1 MDSIERILMSGESN
15 ISAFSFTINFVI
27 TVILSSILSFLYK
40 NYSFVLSNKE
50 SFSKNLIFVSSTT
63 MMIITIVKSSLALSL
78 GLVGALSII
87 RFRTA
92 IKEPE
97 ELSYL
102 FIAIAIGLGLGADQI
117 FITIISFSLTSA
129 LIIILFYNSGL
140 KVTDK
145 NMFLTLSSNG
155 IDLPNI
161 DQISKI
167 LDKNCSFIKLR
178 RYDYSNE
185 DFEAIFLIQLIKKE
199 SLTKIQKELSK
210 LNQSI
215 NISFLNQDNPLL

>member
-1 MDSIERILMSGESN
+1 MDSIEKILMYDDAN
-15 ISAFSFTINFVI
+15 IPALSFTINFIISVF
-27 TVILSSILSFLYK
+27 LSSILSFLYK

-50 SFSKNLIFVSSTT
+50 SFSKNLIFVSCTT
-63 MMIITIVKSSLALSL
+63 MVIITIVKSSLALSL

-102 FIAIAIGLGLGADQI
+102 FIAIAIGLGIGADQI
-117 FITIISFSLTSA
+117 FITIISFFLTST
-129 LIIILFYNSGL
+129 LIIVLFYFSGA
-140 KVTDK
+140 KVADK
-145 NMFLTLSSNG
+145 NMFLTINYDG

-161 DQISKI
+161 DEISNI
-167 LDKNCSFIKLR
+167 LNANCAFIKLR
-178 RYDYSNE
+178 RYDSSN
-185 DFEAIFLIQLIKKE
+185 DNFEAIFLIQLTHKE
-199 SLTKIQKELSK
+199 SLTKIQKRLKE

-215 NISFLNQDNPLL
+215 SISFLNQDNPVL